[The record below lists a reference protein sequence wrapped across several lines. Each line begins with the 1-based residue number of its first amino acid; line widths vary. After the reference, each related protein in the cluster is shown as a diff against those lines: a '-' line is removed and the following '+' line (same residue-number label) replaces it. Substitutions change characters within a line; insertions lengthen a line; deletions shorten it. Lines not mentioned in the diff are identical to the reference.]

1 MKKRKTLLGVVPL
14 ESPLYQFHPLA
25 RMTGLAVLAV
35 LPLFIDMPE
44 ANAVFLISLA
54 LLFLYGQV
62 DLSGL
67 RIYLPLMVTV
77 AFFMFT
83 ITVLAPDRRPDDLRF
98 VFLGITLYYQPL
110 MHTFASYI
118 RIMAMLFATIFY
130 FSTNHERDMLVA
142 LRAARVP
149 FAVSYVL
156 GLSLRSAAMFLDD
169 LQTVRQAEQARGL
182 DDSVLSVKD
191 KLKMYGLYLIPLF
204 TISLRRAEEI
214 SNALFARGYT
224 VSGRTLTGER
234 RPDYVLSQ
242 YRFRTRDVVVIVF
255 LLVLFVGVAV
265 AQWRYGMFRIA
276 QSPLSAWLA
285 AALRR

>member
-14 ESPLYQFHPLA
+14 ESPLYQFHPLT
-25 RMTGLAVLAV
+25 RMTGLVVLAV

-54 LLFLYGQV
+54 LLFLYGRV

-83 ITVLAPDRRPDDLRF
+83 ITVLAPDRRPDDLQFR
-98 VFLGITLYYQPL
+98 VLGIQLYYQPL
-110 MHTFASYI
+110 MHTFASYV
-118 RIMAMLFATIFY
+118 RIMAMLFGTIFY

-142 LRAARVP
+142 LRTARVP

-182 DDSVLSVKD
+182 DDSALSVKD

-204 TISLRRAEEI
+204 TISLRRAEDI
-214 SNALFARGYT
+214 SDALFARGYT
-224 VSGRTLTGER
+224 VSGRTITGER

-242 YRFRTRDVVVIVF
+242 YHFRTRDVVITVI
-255 LLVLFVGVAV
+255 LLALFVGVAV
-265 AQWRYGMFRIA
+265 AQWRYGVFRLA
-276 QSPLSAWLA
+276 HSPLSTWLA
-285 AALRR
+285 AALQR

>member
-14 ESPLYQFHPLA
+14 ESPLYQFHPLT

-44 ANAVFLISLA
+44 ANVVFLISLA

-83 ITVLAPDRRPDDLRF
+83 ITVLAPDRRPDDLEF
-98 VFLGITLYYQPL
+98 KFLGIQLYYQPL
-110 MHTFASYI
+110 MRTFASYV

-149 FAVSYVL
+149 FAVSYVF

-204 TISLRRAEEI
+204 TISLRRAEDI
-214 SNALFARGYT
+214 SDALFARGYT
-224 VSGRTLTGER
+224 VSGRTITGGR

-242 YRFRTRDVVVIVF
+242 YHFRTRDVLIIV
-255 LLVLFVGVAV
+255 LLLALFVGVAV
-265 AQWRYGMFRIA
+265 AQWRYGIFRIA
-276 QSPLSAWLA
+276 HSPLNRWLA